1 MLPELHST
9 IQSSTE
15 PTYTWPGRA
24 PTIGS
29 LRSASHPLLFSLVP
43 RSRRLSLARSRPEGH
58 SASPQ
63 PAATATAAELSAPP
77 GTPGPARASER
88 RAPVAALPQKE
99 EARARRSKCGLIA
112 PRGGNSRLRFACSGS
127 APGAAA
133 PLRDAR
139 LLFLVAGN
147 RGRHGRTR
155 GLTHDGQP
163 AGTGTRIFAG
173 VCAKS
178 SAHMHPMSTLRE
190 LLHALGSQRERDGG
204 NGGGAARCPCSL
216 CCTVPLWALPRQR
229 NQYPPGLLKQ
239 VIGSYSCESLR

>member
-1 MLPELHST
+1 VHCSRDPRACTRERARERESAGSSAPSKRRSSCAPFEMWADCPSRGQFT
-9 IQSSTE
+9 ITFRLQQLRSGCSSAA
-15 PTYTWPGRA
+15 PGRS
-24 PTIGS
+24 P
-29 LRSASHPLLFSLVP
+29 PL
-43 RSRRLSLARSRPEGH
+43 H
-58 SASPQ
+58 
-63 PAATATAAELSAPP
+63 
-77 GTPGPARASER
+77 
-88 RAPVAALPQKE
+88 
-99 EARARRSKCGLIA
+99 
-112 PRGGNSRLRFACSGS
+112 
-127 APGAAA
+127 
-133 PLRDAR
+133 
-139 LLFLVAGN
+139 LVAGN

-163 AGTGTRIFAG
+163 AGAGTRIFAG

>member
-1 MLPELHST
+1 MRTQQVGALAVKCERDSQACQEPSRRTGRSCPWRVCSLCQADGLHSCHT
-9 IQSSTE
+9 SAAWRTKGALL
-15 PTYTWPGRA
+15 PG
-24 PTIGS
+24 
-29 LRSASHPLLFSLVP
+29 
-43 RSRRLSLARSRPEGH
+43 
-58 SASPQ
+58 
-63 PAATATAAELSAPP
+63 PP
-77 GTPGPARASER
+77 GLHARARER
-88 RAPVAALPQKE
+88 EREESAGRALPQK

-163 AGTGTRIFAG
+163 AGAGTRIFAG

-178 SAHMHPMSTLRE
+178 SAHTHPMSTLRE

-204 NGGGAARCPCSL
+204 NGGAARCPCSL
-216 CCTVPLWALPRQR
+216 CCTVPPWALPRQR

>member
-1 MLPELHST
+1 VHCSRDP
-9 IQSSTE
+9 
-15 PTYTWPGRA
+15 RA
-24 PTIGS
+24 CT
-29 LRSASHPLLFSLVP
+29 RE
-43 RSRRLSLARSRPEGH
+43 RARERE
-58 SASPQ
+58 
-63 PAATATAAELSAPP
+63 
-77 GTPGPARASER
+77 RER

-112 PRGGNSRLRFACSGS
+112 PRGGNSRLRFACSSS